1 MDYSHQ
7 ELSVTKWI
15 QNGRTCG
22 SRFCEF
28 GNYRK
33 SLRKQCRYTGE
44 LCRQVVFPGTEIL
57 DKKVVENE
65 VCSKIVRSRA
75 PLRLGLAGGGTDVSP
90 YSELYGGNVLNAAI
104 NMHAYCTIAMSD
116 DGKVHFHA
124 PDLGESWVSVAEGE
138 LALDKPLLLHKAIYN
153 RVVREFNGG
162 KPLGVK
168 VTTNAD
174 APPGSGLGTSS
185 TMVVAIL
192 RAYQELLKLP
202 LGEYDLAQLAYDIE
216 RKDCGLAGGKQDQ
229 YAATFGGFNFMEF
242 FADDRVIVNPLRIR
256 VEIINEIEFSML
268 LYFTGRSRESA
279 NIIKDQ
285 IQTARS
291 GDGKSLE
298 AMHRVKQAAVDM
310 KEALL
315 KAEINAMAEILGES
329 WKAKRDMAQTISNAH
344 IDQIYERALEAGA
357 LAAKISGAGGGGFM
371 MLFVEPTSKLEVM
384 AALSEFDGTFYRFHF
399 TKEGAQGW
407 SA

>member
-1 MDYSHQ
+1 M
-7 ELSVTKWI
+7 ENPVLSQT
-15 QNGRTCG
+15 
-22 SRFCEF
+22 
-28 GNYRK
+28 
-33 SLRKQCRYTGE
+33 
-44 LCRQVVFPGTEIL
+44 
-57 DKKVVENE
+57 
-65 VCSKIVRSRA
+65 VRSRA

-104 NMHAYCTIAMSD
+104 DMYAYCTIMTRN
-116 DGKVHFHA
+116 DGEVEFHA
-124 PDLGESWVSVAEGE
+124 ADLGESWTSTAENKLTLE
-138 LALDKPLLLHKAIYN
+138 EPLMLHKAIYN
-153 RVVREFNGG
+153 RIVREFNGG
-162 KPLGVK
+162 EPLAIK
-168 VTTNAD
+168 VTTDAD

-216 RKDCGLAGGKQDQ
+216 RKDCRLAGGKQDQ

-256 VEIINEIEFSML
+256 VEIINEIECSML

-285 IQTARS
+285 IHSAES
-291 GDGKSLE
+291 GDDKSLQ
-298 AMHRVKQAAVDM
+298 AMHRVRRSAVEM

-315 KAEINAMAEILGES
+315 KADITTMAAILGRS
-329 WKAKRDMAQTISNAH
+329 WQAKRDMAQSISNPL
-344 IDQIYERALEAGA
+344 IDEIYERALGAGA
-357 LAAKISGAGGGGFM
+357 LSAKISGAGGGGFM
-371 MLFVEPTSKLEVM
+371 MLFVEPTSKLDVI
-384 AALSEFDGTFYRFHF
+384 AALSELEGSFYRFHF

-407 SA
+407 SV

>member
-1 MDYSHQ
+1 MASQ
-7 ELSVTKWI
+7 T
-15 QNGRTCG
+15 
-22 SRFCEF
+22 
-28 GNYRK
+28 
-33 SLRKQCRYTGE
+33 
-44 LCRQVVFPGTEIL
+44 
-57 DKKVVENE
+57 
-65 VCSKIVRSRA
+65 VRSRA

-104 NMHAYCTIAMSD
+104 DMYAYCTISTSND
-116 DGKVHFHA
+116 DVVEFHA
-124 PDLGESWVSVAEGE
+124 ADLGESWKSTAESE
-138 LALDKPLLLHKAIYN
+138 LALEEPLMLHKAIYN
-153 RVVREFNGG
+153 RIVRDFNDG
-162 KPLGVK
+162 KPLAVK
-168 VTTNAD
+168 VTTSAD

-256 VEIINEIEFSML
+256 VEIINEIECSML

-279 NIIKDQ
+279 NIIKEQ
-285 IQTARS
+285 IDSAGS
-291 GDGKSLE
+291 GDDKSLQ
-298 AMHRVKQAAVDM
+298 AMHRVRQTAVEM

-315 KAEINAMAEILGES
+315 KAEIKTMAGILDES
-329 WKAKRDMAQTISNAH
+329 WQAKRDMAQSISNPL
-344 IDQIYERALEAGA
+344 IERIYDRALGAGA
-357 LAAKISGAGGGGFM
+357 LSAKISGAGGGGFM
-371 MLFVEPTSKLEVM
+371 MLFVEPTTKLDVI
-384 AALSEFDGTFYRFHF
+384 AALSALEGSFYRFHF

-407 SA
+407 SV

>member
-1 MDYSHQ
+1 M
-7 ELSVTKWI
+7 E
-15 QNGRTCG
+15 N
-22 SRFCEF
+22 
-28 GNYRK
+28 
-33 SLRKQCRYTGE
+33 
-44 LCRQVVFPGTEIL
+44 QVVNRT
-57 DKKVVENE
+57 
-65 VCSKIVRSRA
+65 VRSRA

-104 NMHAYCTIAMSD
+104 DMYAYCTISTRH
-116 DGKVHFHA
+116 DGQLEFHA
-124 PDLGESWVSVAEGE
+124 ADLGESWTSTAVNE
-138 LALDKPLLLHKAIYN
+138 LALEGPLILHKAIYN
-153 RVVREFNGG
+153 RIARDYNDG
-162 KPLGVK
+162 KPLAVK
-168 VTTNAD
+168 VTTSAD

-202 LGEYDLAQLAYDIE
+202 LGEYDLAHLAYDIE

-256 VEIINEIEFSML
+256 VDIINEIECSML
-268 LYFTGRSRESA
+268 LYFTGQSRESA

-285 IQTARS
+285 IRSAES
-291 GDGKSLE
+291 GDDRSLQ
-298 AMHRVKQAAVDM
+298 AMHRVRLSAVEM

-315 KAEINAMAEILGES
+315 KAEVKAMAGILGES
-329 WKAKRDMAQTISNAH
+329 WRAKREMAQSISNPL
-344 IDQIYERALEAGA
+344 IDAIYDRALGAGA
-357 LAAKISGAGGGGFM
+357 LSAKISGAGGGGFM
-371 MLFVEPTSKLEVM
+371 MLFVEPTSRLDVI
-384 AALSEFDGTFYRFHF
+384 AALSELEGSFYRFHF

>member
-1 MDYSHQ
+1 
-7 ELSVTKWI
+7 
-15 QNGRTCG
+15 
-22 SRFCEF
+22 
-28 GNYRK
+28 
-33 SLRKQCRYTGE
+33 
-44 LCRQVVFPGTEIL
+44 VVSQT
-57 DKKVVENE
+57 
-65 VCSKIVRSRA
+65 VRSRA

-104 NMHAYCTIAMSD
+104 DMYAYCTISTSTNGGLKFRA
-116 DGKVHFHA
+116 A
-124 PDLGESWVSVAEGE
+124 DLGESWTSRVES
-138 LALDKPLLLHKAIYN
+138 ALPLEEPLILHKAIYN
-153 RVVREFNGG
+153 RIVRDFNDG
-162 KPLGVK
+162 KPLAVD
-168 VTTNAD
+168 VTTSAD

-256 VEIINEIEFSML
+256 VEIINEIESSML

-279 NIIKDQ
+279 NIIRDQ
-285 IQTARS
+285 IHSAGS
-291 GDGKSLE
+291 GDDKSLQ
-298 AMHRVKQAAVDM
+298 AMHRVRQSAVKM

-315 KAEINAMAEILGES
+315 KAEIRTMAEILGEA
-329 WKAKRDMAQTISNAH
+329 WQAKREMAQTISNPL
-344 IDQIYERALEAGA
+344 INRIYDRALGAGA
-357 LAAKISGAGGGGFM
+357 LSAKITGAGGGGFM
-371 MLFVEPTSKLEVM
+371 MLFVEPTSRLDVIT
-384 AALSEFDGTFYRFHF
+384 ALSDLEGSFYRFHF

-407 SA
+407 SV